1 MRGNR
6 AVVAAM
12 LALATPAAPLRA
24 QDWPTRSITM
34 VIPFAAG
41 GPVDTI
47 GRILGQSLA
56 DALGQQLVIEN
67 VGGAGGM
74 IGAARVAKAD
84 PDGYTLLL
92 GGSAVL
98 ALNQSIY
105 KKPMV
110 DGAKDFTLVS

>member
-1 MRGNR
+1 MQKL
-6 AVVAAM
+6 VASIMAM
-12 LALATPAAPLRA
+12 STLAMTTPSPA
-24 QDWPTRSITM
+24 QEWPTRSITM
-34 VIPFAAG
+34 IIPFAAG

-47 GRILGQSLA
+47 GRILAQSLG
-56 DALGQQLVIEN
+56 DALGQQFVIEN

-74 IGAARVAKAD
+74 LGAARVAKAET
-84 PDGYTLLL
+84 DGYTLLL

-110 DGAKDFTLVS
+110 TAPKTSRLS